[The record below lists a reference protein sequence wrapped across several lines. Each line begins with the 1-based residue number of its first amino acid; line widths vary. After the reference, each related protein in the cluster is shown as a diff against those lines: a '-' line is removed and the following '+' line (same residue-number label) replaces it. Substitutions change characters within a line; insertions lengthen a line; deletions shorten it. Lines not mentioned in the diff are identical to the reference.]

1 MKTADWDRI
10 MQPGAIIRAIPD
22 PRLSLRVGPYDNW
35 RGARIDGQASFRSYK
50 EHARLMHAL
59 TKGGCYV
66 EDLDPELRS
75 IALMPL
81 GNHPERGLT
90 CES

>member
-1 MKTADWDRI
+1 MKIADWHRI

-22 PRLSLRVGPYDNW
+22 PRLSLRVGPAH
-35 RGARIDGQASFRSYK
+35 GRIDGPSSFRSYK
-50 EHARLMHAL
+50 EHARLMSS
-59 TKGGCYV
+59 GGNP
-66 EDLDPELRS
+66 DLLGDELGDIVR
-75 IALMPL
+75 MPL